1 MLAALVALALPVT
14 VSARAD
20 ATPAAISGTW
30 TRTVTQADVKR
41 RGLAATGPWR
51 LELKTVGT
59 MRLFNNSTKKAIG
72 TGRVTTGGSGTLKML
87 NLLVVGGGRC
97 AKEEEATYRYSVS
110 GGKLVLSVTGPRDK
124 CPGRATVLVGSWRRS

>member
-1 MLAALVALALPVT
+1 MLAALIALALPVT

-30 TRTVTQADVKR
+30 ARTVTQADVKR

-51 LELKTVGT
+51 LELKTIGT
-59 MRLFNNSTKKAIG
+59 MRLFNSSAKKPIG
-72 TGRVTTGGSGTLKML
+72 TGRVMTGTTGTLKML

-97 AKEEEATYRYSVS
+97 AKEEVATYRYSLS
-110 GGKLVLSVTGPRDK
+110 GGKLVLSVTGRDK
-124 CPGRATVLVGSWRRS
+124 CPGRATVLV